1 VSLDAR
7 IRWTLWGVLVLGVL
21 MILWGLSTGCQAIL
35 SGADRV
41 WEPLTENGFRAIL
54 ALGVGFLLWIF
65 IPAGEVARVLV
76 ALFGVFLVQ
85 EATTPATVTVHDHP
99 GSMIPWY
106 LDPSAWI
113 RTALSWIAVAVVLGL
128 LWPRSRQ
135 QTIAAL
141 GELLSFPPH
150 PIRAGRRFLAGLGFL
165 HSDPV
170 PSKKTD
176 KAIAAAR
183 LPKDTP

>member
-1 VSLDAR
+1 MKLHSKILF
-7 IRWTLWGVLVLGVL
+7 VLVVALLAFAWSGCAS
-21 MILWGLSTGCQAIL
+21 MQAGL
-35 SGADRV
+35 DRV
-41 WEPLTENGFRAIL
+41 TAPLTENGFRAIL
-54 ALGVGFLLWIF
+54 ALGVGFLLWVF
-65 IPAGEVARVLV
+65 IPAGEIARVLV
-76 ALFGVFLVQ
+76 ALFGVYIVQ
-85 EATTPATVTVHDHP
+85 EATTPAATTVHDAP

-113 RTALSWIAVAVVLGL
+113 RPVLSWAVVAIVLGL

-135 QTIAAL
+135 QTLAAL
-141 GELLSFPPH
+141 RELLSFPPH

-183 LPKDTP
+183 LPKDTK